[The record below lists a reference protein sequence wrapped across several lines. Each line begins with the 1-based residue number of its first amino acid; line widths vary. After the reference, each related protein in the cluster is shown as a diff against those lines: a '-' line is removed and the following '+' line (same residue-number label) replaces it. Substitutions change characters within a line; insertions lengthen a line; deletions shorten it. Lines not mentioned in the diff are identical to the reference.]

1 MATYVT
7 FEVPDDIQQKVLE
20 LFAVS
25 KSSGKVKKGTNEVTK
40 AIERGTAKFVL
51 IAKDVEPPEIVM
63 HLPALCDEK
72 AVPFIF
78 VKTKKQVGEAVGVTV
93 PTASA
98 VILDAGEGKN
108 MLSEIKE
115 KLATYKKK

>member
-1 MATYVT
+1 MVSYVT

-20 LFAVS
+20 VFAVA
-25 KSSGKVKKGTNEVTK
+25 KNSGKVKKGTNEVTK
-40 AIERGTAKFVL
+40 AIERGIAKLVI

-72 AVPFIF
+72 GISYIF
-78 VKTKKQVGEAVGVTV
+78 VKNKKYVGEAVGVTV

-108 MLSEIKE
+108 ALIEVKE
-115 KLATYKKK
+115 KIATYKKK

>member
-1 MATYVT
+1 MATYAV

-20 LFAVS
+20 LFAVA

-40 AIERGTAKFVL
+40 AIERGTAKFV
-51 IAKDVEPPEIVM
+51 IVAKDVEPPEIVM

-72 AVPFIF
+72 AVPYIF
-78 VKTKKQVGEAVGVTV
+78 VKTKKNVGEAVGVSV

-108 MLSEIKE
+108 MLSELKE
-115 KLATYKKK
+115 KLVALRKK